1 MSTVSRVIATA
12 KAEVGTH
19 EKRSGGHWVN
29 GSKYNVWYGKIPGYG
44 ADGLNYPWCAVF
56 VAWVAD
62 KADAKALYPKTAGC
76 ETAVAWYKR
85 QGRFSEYPAV
95 GAQVFFGPGGGTHT
109 GIVVS
114 YTDSTITT
122 VEGNTNVNGSAEGD
136 GVYLKTRARKTSYVY
151 GYGYP
156 NFPEGIT
163 SADPAWADKAPKPAD
178 KPATPAKPATPS
190 KPATPAKPTAKP
202 SVSLAKLVKA
212 AKTDPTAPQGHQT
225 YAVGVRIVE
234 AALRAEGLLV
244 AKYAADGSY
253 GTTTKDAMSA
263 WQERCGYRGRR
274 PGQAADGVPGMTT
287 LKRLAARHGFT
298 VTA

>member
-1 MSTVSRVIATA
+1 MSTVSKVVSVAR
-12 KAEVGTH
+12 AEVGTH
-19 EKRSGGHWVN
+19 ERRSGGHWVN
-29 GSKYNVWYGKIPGYG
+29 ASKDNIWYGRIPGYG
-44 ADGLNYPWCAVF
+44 QDGYDYPWCAVF

-95 GAQVFFGPGGGTHT
+95 GAQVFYGRGGGTHT
-109 GIVVS
+109 GLVVA
-114 YTDSTITT
+114 YDANTITT
-122 VEGNTNVNGSAEGD
+122 VEGNTNTNGSAEGD
-136 GVYLKTRARKTSYVY
+136 GVYLKTRQRRDSYVY

-190 KPATPAKPTAKP
+190 KPATPAKP

-212 AKTDPTAPQGHQT
+212 ARTDPRAAQGHQT
-225 YAVGVRIVE
+225 YAAGVRIVE
-234 AALRAEGLLV
+234 SALRAERLLD
-244 AKYAADGSY
+244 AEYAGDGSFGSVTVRAY
-253 GTTTKDAMSA
+253 KA
-263 WQERCGYRGRR
+263 WQESKAGGSFRG
-274 PGQAADGVPGMTT
+274 ADADGVPGMTT